1 MKSILGI
8 GALCLVL
15 WSCQSKN
22 PSSKAASANDEST
35 ELESAANAV
44 VAFLTWYRDNYD
56 SAGMMNLVKGNP
68 PEDPNSNYA
77 VDFPATEVYLGKLKA
92 SGYISDQYVNTWRT
106 YFIKCDEEFKAEP
119 QNDGPPSG
127 FDYDFVMNSQDFED
141 DFKNIEK
148 TRLDHGSIL
157 DNKATVFM
165 ELPMSG
171 QLRYELT
178 KTDGKWLIDE
188 IKYPEENN

>member
-1 MKSILGI
+1 MKTLLGI
-8 GALCLVL
+8 IALCLVL
-15 WSCQSKN
+15 WSCQSN
-22 PSSKAASANDEST
+22 NTSSNTASANS
-35 ELESAANAV
+35 ESAELQPAANTV

-56 SAGMMNLVKGNP
+56 SVGMMNLVTGNP
-68 PEDPNSNYA
+68 PGDPNSNYA

-92 SGYISDQYVNTWRT
+92 SGYISDQYVKTWRT

-127 FDYDFVMNSQDFED
+127 FDYDFVMNSQDFDD
-141 DFKNIEK
+141 DFKNIGN
-148 TRLDHGSIL
+148 TRLDHGSL
-157 DNKATVFM
+157 SGNKATVFM

-171 QLRYELT
+171 QLRYDLT

-188 IKYPEENN
+188 IKYPEEEN